1 MFRKFSKLFANIQK
15 FKICIILFI
24 DDSPFTRKDANSLLD
39 KFEEMNSRQI
49 EMKDRQ
55 IKIEREISDIRRL
68 LASSGVE
75 SDYTTENGFIT
86 VSICI

>member
-1 MFRKFSKLFANIQK
+1 
-15 FKICIILFI
+15 
-24 DDSPFTRKDANSLLD
+24 
-39 KFEEMNSRQI
+39 
-49 EMKDRQ
+49 MKDRQ

-86 VSICI
+86 VSICICYETSFIKTFFTYSKYFEIEICSESCKFYNR